1 MQTFSYSKH
10 IIIQICLAEVFSHDQ
25 IYIYFTIFTNSKIE
39 EHVITL
45 QFFLFFSSCIFVKPN
60 DFYLPVSIP
69 VLLLFS
75 VPLFLQVQQ
84 ELKYGLVY
92 WHEKYLNVEILY
104 QNKRILPQL
113 TALQLFS
120 QFEKLR
126 KVNRFICAEG
136 LPPKKSRNLFKKN

>member
-1 MQTFSYSKH
+1 M
-10 IIIQICLAEVFSHDQ
+10 IA
-25 IYIYFTIFTNSKIE
+25 
-39 EHVITL
+39 L
-45 QFFLFFSSCIFVKPN
+45 QFFLFLSSCIFVKPN

-104 QNKRILPQL
+104 QKKKRLHCIKNKRILPQL

-136 LPPKKSRNLFKKN
+136 LPPKKSSLVPTSASE